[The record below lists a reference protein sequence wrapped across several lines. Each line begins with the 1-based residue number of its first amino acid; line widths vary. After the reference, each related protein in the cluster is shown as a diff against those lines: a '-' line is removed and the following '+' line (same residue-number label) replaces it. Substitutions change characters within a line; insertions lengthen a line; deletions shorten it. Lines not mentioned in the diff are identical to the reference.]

1 MTLIGTLLRMFGAA
15 ILLIAVQ
22 FASVA
27 AEAHVGHG
35 HTPDSHHLQGH
46 SHQGHGHDAAE
57 GTAHAVSSGETAPVN
72 PAVQTQPA
80 AEAEAAVQNGPG
92 APASVSDACVIGCCG
107 SAGCCGA
114 ALVEISPDLPPKA
127 CALRMGFA
135 RLIFVREVDPQGLR
149 KPPRLFA

>member
-1 MTLIGTLLRMFGAA
+1 MTSTGRLSRIFGAA
-15 ILLIAVQ
+15 ILLIVVQ

-27 AEAHVGHG
+27 ADAHVGHSHG
-35 HTPDSHHLQGH
+35 PDEHSLQGH
-46 SHQGHGHDAAE
+46 GTAA
-57 GTAHAVSSGETAPVN
+57 GTAHTSSSAEAGLPRAVAQ
-72 PAVQTQPA
+72 AQPA
-80 AEAEAAVQNGPG
+80 TQAEPATVKNGRG
-92 APASVSDACVIGCCG
+92 APSGSGACVIGCCG
-107 SAGCCGA
+107 TGTGCCGA